1 MRYLLILT
9 ALLLSVGCM
18 DKNAKPFDVKNL
30 AKSDIDMVADVNLKE
45 WRKLTR
51 ELTIKLYK
59 RNPKE
64 LQKTQGMTVNKRLD
78 QLFPATR
85 LASGFPELNNLDG
98 TNAVPLA
105 FSETFQGDRV
115 FALMAGITGMLDAAY
130 DGKKEVFFLD
140 DLNQQKLYN
149 SARNL
154 ESVAWHLNNRKD
166 PQGQLYILS
175 NGISDQGITN
185 YSYERIIGKLI
196 GIQDLMANIISD
208 KTNRTINRVVQGAA
222 SMTFLPI

>member
-1 MRYLLILT
+1 MRLLILS
-9 ALLLSVGCM
+9 ALLLFTAGCM

-30 AKSDIDMVADVNLKE
+30 AKSDIDMVADHTIKG

-64 LQKTQGMTVNKRLD
+64 LQKVPGMTIDQRLE
-78 QLFPATR
+78 QLFPAQR
-85 LASGFPELNNLDG
+85 LTNGYPELSNLDG
-98 TNAVPLA
+98 TAAIPLA
-105 FSETFQGDRV
+105 FSDNFQGDRV
-115 FALMAGITGMLDAAY
+115 FALMVGITGMLDRAY
-130 DGKKEVFFLD
+130 EGKQEIFLLD
-140 DLNQQKLYN
+140 DLDQQKLYN

-166 PQGQLYILS
+166 PQGTLYILS
-175 NGISDQGITN
+175 NGVSDEGITN
-185 YSYERIIGKLI
+185 YSYERIMGKLI
-196 GIQDLMANIISD
+196 GMQDMMADIISD
-208 KTNRTINRVVQGAA
+208 KSHRTINRVVHGAA

>member
-1 MRYLLILT
+1 MRFILIFAVLILST
-9 ALLLSVGCM
+9 GCM
-18 DKNAKPFDVKNL
+18 DKNAKPFDMKNL
-30 AKSDIDMVADVNLKE
+30 AKSDIDMVSDVNLKE

-64 LQKTQGMTVNKRLD
+64 LQKTPDMTVEKRLD
-78 QLFPATR
+78 QLFPAQR
-85 LASGFPELNNLDG
+85 LATGFAELNNLDG
-98 TNAVPLA
+98 TAAVPLA
-105 FSETFQGDRV
+105 FSETFHGDRV

-130 DGKKEVFFLD
+130 DGKKEIFFLD

-166 PQGQLYILS
+166 SQGQLYILS
-175 NGISDQGITN
+175 NGISEEGISN
-185 YSYERIIGKLI
+185 YSYERILGKLI
-196 GIQDLMANIISD
+196 GIQDLMARIISD